1 MSASAHESV
10 STRVDARIYRYG
22 KAPLDLRARADAASG
37 LQGFGFIQRASTSK
51 GLAGAAAGT
60 WSLSIKSRY
69 EVTEEISPGDWIVIW
84 WSVNG
89 IPYHGTMGRVIDIRR
104 EKSSTDGATVTSWS
118 LSGKD
123 FVDVIDRTQVW
134 FDDYNDFASNV
145 GGKILGARFNFV
157 PGGTPDAVVEN
168 ILDAWLG
175 SFLGGNG
182 LIGGG
187 WVMPTGW
194 PLRDPRSDL
203 AVGGKSFDTYFAD
216 GLRMLVQDGKGRGH
230 VVNVGDTAVD
240 ANAAVRGEEAQEQAI
255 TMTTR
260 TVTLRGEMYDE
271 SSLFR
276 PATGTGLAQTVLAW
290 SNPLLNELF
299 FDVNPSLS
307 APDEPTPCV
316 FLREKPYVT
325 TLERGPWFSLPL
337 HEVTPQDVLTSNVGM
352 TDEERINA
360 IYLYAANIGG
370 SAQDQ
375 YAVTRPGYS
384 QKSLQ
389 RHGIRKIE
397 EGTRFAKIT
406 GRPWDMEVAE
416 WLGLLACWYGPN
428 HRLLNG
434 SVTLRRVFPQIRV
447 GHRIAIGDRNSV
459 QRETYYVESV
469 SHTWTFPQGGTT
481 SLQVTR
487 GYIGSDD
494 KIMRVVADEAQQ
506 FQRDDG
512 SSFKIVLPSPTAGV
526 GDFSSSREVIA

>member
-1 MSASAHESV
+1 MLVNAHESV
-10 STRVDARIYRYG
+10 NTRVDARVYRFG
-22 KAPLDLRARADAASG
+22 KAPLDLRASSDAASH
-37 LQGFGFIQRASTSK
+37 LKGFGFIHRCSTGK
-51 GLAGAAAGT
+51 GLAGASAGT
-60 WSLSIKSRY
+60 WSLSIKSHY
-69 EVTEEISPGDWIVIW
+69 DVTAEISAGDWVVIW

-104 EKSSTDGATVTSWS
+104 SRTSVGGATSVSWT

-123 FVDVIDRTQVW
+123 FVDVFDRTQVW
-134 FDDYNDFASNV
+134 FDDYNDFGSNV
-145 GGKILGARFNFV
+145 GGKILGSRFNFV
-157 PGGTPDAVVEN
+157 PGGSPDAVVEN
-168 ILDAWLG
+168 IIDAWLG

-230 VVNVGDTAVD
+230 IVNVGDTAVD
-240 ANAAVRGEEAQEQAI
+240 ANAAVRGEEAI
-255 TMTTR
+255 SSTTR

-276 PATGTGLAQTVLAW
+276 PATGTGLTQTILAW

-299 FDVNPSLS
+299 LDVHPGLS
-307 APDEPTPCV
+307 APDEPVPCV
-316 FLREKPYVT
+316 FLREKPFIT
-325 TLERGPWFSLPL
+325 TADRGPWFSLPI
-337 HEVTPQDVLTSNVGM
+337 HELTPQDVMASDVGV

-384 QKSLQ
+384 ERSLQ
-389 RHGIRKIE
+389 RYGLRKME

-406 GRPWDMEVAE
+406 GKPWDLEVAE
-416 WLGLLACWYGPN
+416 WLGLLACWYGAN

-434 SVTLRRVFPQIRV
+434 SITLRRVFPQIRV
-447 GHRIAIGDRNSV
+447 GHRIAIGDRSSNL
-459 QRETYYVESV
+459 RETFYVEAV
-469 SHTWTFPQGGTT
+469 AHTWTYPQGGST

-487 GYIGSDD
+487 GYAGSDD
-494 KIMRVVADEAQQ
+494 KIVGVVRAEAEQ
-506 FQRDDG
+506 FQRDDR
-512 SSFKIVLPSPTAGV
+512 SSFKISLPSSTAGV
-526 GDFSSSREVIA
+526 GDFAPSSEVIV